1 MRDIYIILQEPRG
14 IVHRIVNNQGGWRVK
29 GEVDREG
36 KVGKGFL
43 FFFFFC
49 SNNKYSN
56 IRSANWVNFEDD
68 FCCVHKYVQEK
79 VVKNSLP

>member
-43 FFFFFC
+43 LFN
-49 SNNKYSN
+49 NNKYIN
-56 IRSANWVNFEDD
+56 IRLAN
-68 FCCVHKYVQEK
+68 
-79 VVKNSLP
+79 

>member
-43 FFFFFC
+43 FFFFFFAATI
-49 SNNKYSN
+49 N
-56 IRSANWVNFEDD
+56 IVILDR
-68 FCCVHKYVQEK
+68 QIG
-79 VVKNSLP
+79 

>member
-43 FFFFFC
+43 LFFFFFFFATTI
-49 SNNKYSN
+49 N
-56 IRSANWVNFEDD
+56 ILILDWQIR
-68 FCCVHKYVQEK
+68 
-79 VVKNSLP
+79 

>member
-43 FFFFFC
+43 LFFSFFFFF
-49 SNNKYSN
+49 S
-56 IRSANWVNFEDD
+56 RRPE
-68 FCCVHKYVQEK
+68 H
-79 VVKNSLP
+79 